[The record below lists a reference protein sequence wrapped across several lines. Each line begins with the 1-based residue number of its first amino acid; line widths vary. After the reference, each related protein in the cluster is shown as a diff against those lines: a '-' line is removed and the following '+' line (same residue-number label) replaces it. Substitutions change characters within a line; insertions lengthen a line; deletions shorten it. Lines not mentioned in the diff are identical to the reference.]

1 MDNISNNLVMIDI
14 SSLPKTPEEKKLFKE
29 AKEYLE
35 NECEIPISTIFKI
48 MINGVSGFVIDND
61 YEYVENFVRNYL
73 DLPKEEQKKIFVNSD
88 GEQVFV
94 WDDVQTGA
102 EEDHLSF
109 LARLFIREIKEKNSL
124 LLIDYSVRCKETSLV
139 TLSQESVHPDHIIV
153 YLDKEE

>member
-1 MDNISNNLVMIDI
+1 MDNISNNLVMIDV
-14 SSLPKTPEEKKLFKE
+14 SSLPKTPEEEKLFKE

-35 NECEIPISTIFKI
+35 SEFEIPISTLFKI

-139 TLSQESVHPDHIIV
+139 TLSQESVHPDHIVV

>member
-1 MDNISNNLVMIDI
+1 MDNISNNLVMIDV
-14 SSLPKTPEEKKLFKE
+14 SSLPKTPEEEKLFKE

-35 NECEIPISTIFKI
+35 NEFEIPISTIFKI

-61 YEYVENFVRNYL
+61 YEYVENFVHNYL

-139 TLSQESVHPDHIIV
+139 TLSQESVHPDHIVV

>member
-1 MDNISNNLVMIDI
+1 MDNISNNLVMIDV
-14 SSLPKTPEEKKLFKE
+14 SSLPKTPEEEKLFKE

-35 NECEIPISTIFKI
+35 NEFEIPISTIFKI

-102 EEDHLSF
+102 EEDHLAF

>member
-1 MDNISNNLVMIDI
+1 MDNISNNLVMIDV
-14 SSLPKTPEEKKLFKE
+14 SSLPKTPEEEKLFKE

-35 NECEIPISTIFKI
+35 NEFEIPISTIFKI

-102 EEDHLSF
+102 EEDHLAF

-139 TLSQESVHPDHIIV
+139 TLSQESVHPDHIVV
-153 YLDKEE
+153 YLDKED

>member
-1 MDNISNNLVMIDI
+1 MDNISNNLVMIDV
-14 SSLPKTPEEKKLFKE
+14 SSLPKTPEEEKLFKE

-35 NECEIPISTIFKI
+35 NEFEIPISTIFKI

-109 LARLFIREIKEKNSL
+109 LARLFIREIKEKNSF

-139 TLSQESVHPDHIIV
+139 TLSQESVHPDHIVV

>member
-14 SSLPKTPEEKKLFKE
+14 SSLPKTPEEEKLFKE

-35 NECEIPISTIFKI
+35 NEFEIPISTIFKI

-61 YEYVENFVRNYL
+61 YEYVENFVHNYL

-102 EEDHLSF
+102 EEDHLTF

-139 TLSQESVHPDHIIV
+139 TLSQESVHPDHIVV

>member
-1 MDNISNNLVMIDI
+1 MDNISNNLVMINV
-14 SSLPKTPEEKKLFKE
+14 SSLPKTPEEEKLFKE

-35 NECEIPISTIFKI
+35 SEFEIPISTIFKI

-139 TLSQESVHPDHIIV
+139 TLSQESVHPDHIVV

>member
-14 SSLPKTPEEKKLFKE
+14 SSLPKTPEEEKLFKE

-35 NECEIPISTIFKI
+35 SEFEIPISTIFKI

-124 LLIDYSVRCKETSLV
+124 LLIDYSIRCKETSLV
-139 TLSQESVHPDHIIV
+139 TLSQESVHPDHIVV

>member
-1 MDNISNNLVMIDI
+1 MDNISNNLVMIDV
-14 SSLPKTPEEKKLFKE
+14 SSLPKTPEEEKLFKE

-35 NECEIPISTIFKI
+35 SEFEIPISTIFKI

-139 TLSQESVHPDHIIV
+139 TLSQESVHPDHIVV

>member
-14 SSLPKTPEEKKLFKE
+14 SSLPKTPEEEKLFKE

-35 NECEIPISTIFKI
+35 NEFEIPISTIFKI

-102 EEDHLSF
+102 EEDHLTF

-139 TLSQESVHPDHIIV
+139 TLSQESVHPDHIVV

>member
-1 MDNISNNLVMIDI
+1 MDNISNNLVMIDV
-14 SSLPKTPEEKKLFKE
+14 SSLPKTPEEEKLFKE

-35 NECEIPISTIFKI
+35 SEFEIPISTIFKI

-88 GEQVFV
+88 GKQVFV

-139 TLSQESVHPDHIIV
+139 TLSQESVHPDHIVV

>member
-14 SSLPKTPEEKKLFKE
+14 SSLPKTPEEEKLFKE

-35 NECEIPISTIFKI
+35 NEFEILISTIFKI

-61 YEYVENFVRNYL
+61 YEYVENFVHNYL

-102 EEDHLSF
+102 EEDHLTF

-139 TLSQESVHPDHIIV
+139 TLSQESVHPDHIVV

>member
-14 SSLPKTPEEKKLFKE
+14 LSLPKTPEEEKSFKE

-35 NECEIPISTIFKI
+35 NEFEIPISTIFKI

-88 GEQVFV
+88 GEQVFI

-109 LARLFIREIKEKNSL
+109 LARLFIREIKEKNGL
-124 LLIDYSVRCKETSLV
+124 LLIDYSIRCIETSLV
-139 TLSQESVHPDHIIV
+139 TLSQESVHPDHIVV

>member
-1 MDNISNNLVMIDI
+1 MDNISNNLVMIDV
-14 SSLPKTPEEKKLFKE
+14 SSLPKTPEEEKLFKE
-29 AKEYLE
+29 SKEYLE
-35 NECEIPISTIFKI
+35 NEFEIPISTIFKI

-139 TLSQESVHPDHIIV
+139 TLSQESVHPDHIVV

>member
-14 SSLPKTPEEKKLFKE
+14 SSLPKTPEEEKLFKE

-35 NECEIPISTIFKI
+35 NEFEIPISTIFKI

-61 YEYVENFVRNYL
+61 YEYVENFVHNYL

-94 WDDVQTGA
+94 WDDVQIGA
-102 EEDHLSF
+102 EEDHLTF

-139 TLSQESVHPDHIIV
+139 TLSQESVHPDHIVV

>member
-1 MDNISNNLVMIDI
+1 MDNISNNLVMIDV
-14 SSLPKTPEEKKLFKE
+14 SSLPKTPEEEKLFKE

-35 NECEIPISTIFKI
+35 SEFEIPISTIFKI

-102 EEDHLSF
+102 EEDHLAF

>member
-1 MDNISNNLVMIDI
+1 MDNISNNLVMIDV
-14 SSLPKTPEEKKLFKE
+14 SSLPKTPEEEKLFKE

-35 NECEIPISTIFKI
+35 NEFEIPISTIFKI

-88 GEQVFV
+88 GKQVFV

-102 EEDHLSF
+102 EEDYLAF

-139 TLSQESVHPDHIIV
+139 TLSQESVHPDHIVV

>member
-1 MDNISNNLVMIDI
+1 MDNISNNLVMIDV
-14 SSLPKTPEEKKLFKE
+14 SSLPKTPEEEKLFKE

-35 NECEIPISTIFKI
+35 SEFEIPISTIFKI

-61 YEYVENFVRNYL
+61 YEYVENFVHNYL

-102 EEDHLSF
+102 EEDHLTF

-139 TLSQESVHPDHIIV
+139 TLSQESVHPDHIVV

>member
-14 SSLPKTPEEKKLFKE
+14 SSLPKTPEEEKLFKE

-35 NECEIPISTIFKI
+35 NEFEIPISTIFKI

-73 DLPKEEQKKIFVNSD
+73 NLPITEQKKIFVNSD
-88 GEQVFV
+88 GKQVFV

-102 EEDHLSF
+102 EEDHLTF

-139 TLSQESVHPDHIIV
+139 TLSQESVHPDHIVV

>member
-1 MDNISNNLVMIDI
+1 MDNISNNLVMIDV
-14 SSLPKTPEEKKLFKE
+14 SSLPKTPEEEKLFKE

-35 NECEIPISTIFKI
+35 SEFEIPISTIFKI

-139 TLSQESVHPDHIIV
+139 TLSQESVHPDHIVV
-153 YLDKEE
+153 YLDK

>member
-1 MDNISNNLVMIDI
+1 MDNISNNLVMIDV
-14 SSLPKTPEEKKLFKE
+14 SSLPKTPEEEKLFKE

-35 NECEIPISTIFKI
+35 NEFEIPISTIFKI

-88 GEQVFV
+88 GKQVFV

-139 TLSQESVHPDHIIV
+139 TLSQESVHPDHIVV

>member
-14 SSLPKTPEEKKLFKE
+14 SSLPKTPEEEKLFKE

-35 NECEIPISTIFKI
+35 NEFEIPISTIFKI

-102 EEDHLSF
+102 EEDHLTF

>member
-14 SSLPKTPEEKKLFKE
+14 SSLPKTPEEEKLFKE

-35 NECEIPISTIFKI
+35 NEFEIPISTIFKI

-88 GEQVFV
+88 GKQVFV

-102 EEDHLSF
+102 EEDHLAF

>member
-1 MDNISNNLVMIDI
+1 MIDI
-14 SSLPKTPEEKKLFKE
+14 SSLPKTPEEEKLFKE

-35 NECEIPISTIFKI
+35 NEFEIPISTIFKI

-61 YEYVENFVRNYL
+61 YEYVENFVHNYL

-102 EEDHLSF
+102 EEDHLTF

-139 TLSQESVHPDHIIV
+139 TLSQESVHPDHIVV

>member
-1 MDNISNNLVMIDI
+1 MDNISNNLVMIDV
-14 SSLPKTPEEKKLFKE
+14 SSLPKTPEEEKLFKE

-35 NECEIPISTIFKI
+35 NEFEIPISTIFKI

-73 DLPKEEQKKIFVNSD
+73 DLPKKEQKKIFVNSD
-88 GEQVFV
+88 GKQVFV

-102 EEDHLSF
+102 EEDHLAF

-139 TLSQESVHPDHIIV
+139 TLSQESVHPDHIVV

>member
-1 MDNISNNLVMIDI
+1 MGNLDNNLVMIDV
-14 SSLPKTPEEKKLFKE
+14 SSLPKTPGEEKLFKE

-35 NECEIPISTIFKI
+35 NEFEIPISTIFKI

-73 DLPKEEQKKIFVNSD
+73 NLPIIEQKKIFINSD

>member
-1 MDNISNNLVMIDI
+1 MIDI
-14 SSLPKTPEEKKLFKE
+14 SSLPKTPEEEKLFKE

-35 NECEIPISTIFKI
+35 NEFEIPISTIFKI

>member
-14 SSLPKTPEEKKLFKE
+14 SSLPKTPEEEKLFKE

-35 NECEIPISTIFKI
+35 NEFEIPISTIFKI

-61 YEYVENFVRNYL
+61 YEYVENFVHNYL

-102 EEDHLSF
+102 EEDHLTF

>member
-1 MDNISNNLVMIDI
+1 MDNISNNLVMIDV
-14 SSLPKTPEEKKLFKE
+14 SSLPKTPEEEKLFKE

-35 NECEIPISTIFKI
+35 SEFEIPISTIFKI

-61 YEYVENFVRNYL
+61 YEYVENFVHNYL

-139 TLSQESVHPDHIIV
+139 TLSQESVHPDHIVV

>member
-1 MDNISNNLVMIDI
+1 MDNISNNLVMIDV
-14 SSLPKTPEEKKLFKE
+14 SSLPKTPEEEKLFKE

-35 NECEIPISTIFKI
+35 NEFEIPISTIFKI

-102 EEDHLSF
+102 EEDHLTF

-139 TLSQESVHPDHIIV
+139 TLSQESVHPDHIVI

>member
-1 MDNISNNLVMIDI
+1 MDNISNNLVMIDV
-14 SSLPKTPEEKKLFKE
+14 SSLPKTPEEEKSFKE

-35 NECEIPISTIFKI
+35 NEFEIPISTIFKI

-139 TLSQESVHPDHIIV
+139 TLSQESVHPDHIVV

>member
-14 SSLPKTPEEKKLFKE
+14 SSLPKTPEEEKLFKE

-35 NECEIPISTIFKI
+35 NEFEIPISTIFKI

>member
-1 MDNISNNLVMIDI
+1 MGNLDNNLVMIDV
-14 SSLPKTPEEKKLFKE
+14 SSLPKTPEEEKLFKE

-35 NECEIPISTIFKI
+35 NEFEIPISTIFKI
-48 MINGVSGFVIDND
+48 MINDVSGFVIDND

-94 WDDVQTGA
+94 WDDIQTGA

-139 TLSQESVHPDHIIV
+139 TLSQESVHPDHIVV